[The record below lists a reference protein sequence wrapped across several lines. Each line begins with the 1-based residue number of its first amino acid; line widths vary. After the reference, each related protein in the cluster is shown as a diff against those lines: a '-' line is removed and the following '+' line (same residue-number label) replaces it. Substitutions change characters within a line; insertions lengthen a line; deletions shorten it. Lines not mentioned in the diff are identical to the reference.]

1 MSKFA
6 TLNNKN
12 MRLRRLFKRR
22 QRLRVG
28 DVIIDY
34 DGITCLEYE
43 IYRIDPVLGIAFG
56 RGVWEGK
63 DYEKI
68 FGLEFIDPRHI
79 FDYPFDPSNPD
90 PPRRFLV
97 NRR

>member
-68 FGLEFIDPRHI
+68 FGLEFIDHI
-79 FDYPFDPSNPD
+79 ILGMSDSAKGIDFVS
-90 PPRRFLV
+90 LAEV
-97 NRR
+97 M